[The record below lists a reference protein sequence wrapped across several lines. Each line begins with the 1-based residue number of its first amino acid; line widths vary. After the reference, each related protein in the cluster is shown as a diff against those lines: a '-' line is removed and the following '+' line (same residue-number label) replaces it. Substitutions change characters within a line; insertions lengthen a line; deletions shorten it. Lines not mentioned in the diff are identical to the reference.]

1 MYLNVYLLSI
11 FMHMQ
16 QLQASVNKWLATEWQ
31 RKTEMTIK
39 LFNNQKIRK
48 RS

>member
-1 MYLNVYLLSI
+1 M
-11 FMHMQ
+11 
-16 QLQASVNKWLATEWQ
+16 QLQANINKWLATEWQ
-31 RKTEMTIK
+31 RKTEMTIN